1 MDLKTCVA
9 AERTMDLKTCVACG
23 DAGPSSAHTE
33 QKERRKQC
41 ERPRCRARRHAL
53 RAATREQI
61 IATARLVL
69 RAWSAH
75 AGAATRRRQK
85 LGAACDA
92 LAASSLQAALRRWAT
107 GVAGVREAELLG
119 VLQSLLLQQQEGA
132 AAPPPASPRA
142 YSPLWSAVGSPTSLL
157 STPAS
162 RPSPL
167 GYEPY
172 DPAARQRPPSPPK
185 PQQPAPHSAPERRR
199 PAGKGGRR
207 GGGGARRQLW
217 SAAVDPDDEPAWLA
231 SAAESLQH
239 GGTSPRGTVYYDDG
253 DLGLARRLAS
263 ARWALENAVLIGG
276 GRQLR
281 GALHAWARVAM
292 VECT

>member
-1 MDLKTCVA
+1 MC
-9 AERTMDLKTCVACG
+9 RACG

-75 AGAATRRRQK
+75 ASAATRRRQK
-85 LGAACDA
+85 LGATCDA
-92 LAASSLQAALRRWAT
+92 LAASSLLAALRRWAS

-142 YSPLWSAVGSPTSLL
+142 YSPLWSAVGSPTSML

-162 RPSPL
+162 GPSPL

-172 DPAARQRPPSPPK
+172 NPAAARPPSPPK

-199 PAGKGGRR
+199 PAGKSGRR

-217 SAAVDPDDEPAWLA
+217 SAAADPDDEPAWLA